1 MKKLLAVFFILILTN
16 CTANATTSV
25 HYNRAGMV
33 VSIAPGV
40 SRPMSQNVYEYNM
53 RIRQRRYAHAH
64 KRPARPCHTFKGP
77 AMTRAERMQ
86 RYGYSPIVVQKNQPL
101 LRFQDLVKITPFRLK
116 NSIPKTELHIIINL

>member
-16 CTANATTSV
+16 CAANATTSI

-86 RYGYSPIVVQKNQPL
+86 RYGYSPIVVQKKSTPVEVS
-101 LRFQDLVKITPFRLK
+101 RFSKNYTIPAQKFYTKNGITYY
-116 NSIPKTELHIIINL
+116 N